1 VLAAAA
7 CGLAACGSSH
17 RATAPGTTTGPAA
30 HTSTSAA
37 KGRGAGATP
46 ARHVAPVPTG
56 PRRAPVTILMYHV
69 VTAAPAGT
77 PYPQLWVPA
86 PLFRAQMRALARA
99 GYHATTL
106 LRAWRAW
113 HGRATMP
120 RNPIVVSFDDGYLSQ
135 YTNARPA
142 LAALHWPGVLNLE
155 VHNIGADGLPRHLVR
170 ALVRGGWEVDA
181 HTLTHPDLTKVDAA
195 RLRTEVAGS
204 RAYLRRAFGIPVDF
218 FCYPAGR
225 FDPTVQAA
233 VRAAGYLGATSTRPA
248 RASPTGDPY
257 ALPRLRVTPDMTP
270 SELLAHV
277 RALPTSGRP
286 S

>member
-1 VLAAAA
+1 VLAAV
-7 CGLAACGSSH
+7 CGLAACGSTH
-17 RATAPGTTTGPAA
+17 RSTTSGTTTGRAV
-30 HTSTSAA
+30 HTSTSTA
-37 KGRGAGATP
+37 GRPTTATP
-46 ARHVAPVPTG
+46 ARRVRPVPTG
-56 PRRAPVTILMYHV
+56 PRRAPITILMYHV

-86 PLFRAQMRALARA
+86 PLFRAQMHALARA

-113 HGRATMP
+113 HGQATMP

-142 LAALHWPGVLNLE
+142 LDALGWPGVLNLE
-155 VHNIGADGLPRHLVR
+155 VHNIGATGLPRHLIR
-170 ALVRGGWEVDA
+170 GLVRDGWEVDA
-181 HTLTHPDLTKVDAA
+181 HTLTHPDLTKVDAP
-195 RLRTEVAGS
+195 RLHAEVAGS
-204 RAYLRRAFGIPVDF
+204 RDELRREFGIPVEF

-233 VRAAGYLGATSTRPA
+233 VRAAGYLGATSTQPG

-270 SELLAHV
+270 SDLLAQV